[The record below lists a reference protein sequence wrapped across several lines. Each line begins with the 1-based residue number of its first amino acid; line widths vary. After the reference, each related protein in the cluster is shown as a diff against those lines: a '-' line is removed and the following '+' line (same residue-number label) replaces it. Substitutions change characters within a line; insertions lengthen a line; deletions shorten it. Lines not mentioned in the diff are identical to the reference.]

1 MMQLLLLLL
10 LLPMLAP
17 AAEFG
22 KTKTPDGV
30 GGVHFAS
37 DGRSGGRSVDDDAD
51 DVNSPVP
58 AGARREEAIDRS
70 AADADPTSAE

>member
-1 MMQLLLLLL
+1 MQLLLLLL

-37 DGRSGGRSVDDDAD
+37 DGRSGGRSVDDD

-70 AADADPTSAE
+70 AADADPASAE